1 MIWML
6 VCIESGGIW
15 RDWFIETAWSKQD
28 LSKQLW
34 AALEVTQVYYIESP
48 IGQPHGICCELLRH
62 VGICK
67 YAQQKSQ
74 YMWIV
79 LPELSADQI
88 PLKYSM
94 FQRAHHHL
102 LRVWGIQ
109 EAPVFGASHGEPWFS
124 VFHLHQSIDAAWYGK
139 NQEKMAALC
148 RNKDL
153 WSLGVIVAWTAWILL
168 KHACLQQV
176 SSMFKERRDIQN
188 VTWCGKRIWRA

>member
-79 LPELSADQI
+79 PPELSSDQI

-102 LRVWGIQ
+102 PRVWGIQ
-109 EAPVFGASHGEPWFS
+109 EAPVFGRAM
-124 VFHLHQSIDAAWYGK
+124 VFCVPFTSIHWYGMIWQK
-139 NQEKMAALC
+139 S
-148 RNKDL
+148 R
-153 WSLGVIVAWTAWILL
+153 
-168 KHACLQQV
+168 KHGCPVPQ
-176 SSMFKERRDIQN
+176 
-188 VTWCGKRIWRA
+188 